1 MYIMGMSVQPYNVLT
16 SPPYEGFMP
25 QDLHCWLNAHAE
37 ERSLAHAYAA
47 VHNKIGL
54 LCHEADEVNDPWLQ
68 EALDSWDALS
78 EELYTAIV
86 DILSRENQEQ
96 RAQHVIQGIGRHFIV
111 KPFMLRNGYID
122 GQGWWFIP

>member
-1 MYIMGMSVQPYNVLT
+1 
-16 SPPYEGFMP
+16 MP
-25 QDLHCWLNAHAE
+25 QDLHCWLITHAE

-68 EALDSWDALS
+68 EALNSWDALS

-86 DILSRENQEQ
+86 DRLSRENQEQ
-96 RAQHVIQGIGRHFIV
+96 RAQHVIRGIGRYFIV